1 GIGPGGAPLRN
12 RDPRPARHLA
22 HGRGIV
28 HAELL
33 HEERENVAAGVAHEA
48 IEHPLAGNDGEVA
61 VRAPVKGTRG
71 AEIRPGALELDVL
84 ADDPH
89 DVRRLA
95 DLLDH
100 VIGNEAHARN
110 STSVTPWPPWFD
122 GAKPKRFTR
131 GSAERISCT
140 SWRRAPVPL
149 PWITRSVERSAR
161 MAPSSA
167 LTSSGSASET
177 RRPIREISVA
187 ALTAGVR
194 AVEGGGGWWRAVE
207 GDPLRTRFRSSNDIH
222 PSPAFSPAVS
232 PAVSSSAFSTS
243 RRASLAVASST
254 AARARPSAAS
264 TFLRASS
271 R

>member
-1 GIGPGGAPLRN
+1 RN

-33 HEERENVAAGVAHEA
+33 HEERENVAARVAHEA
-48 IEHPLAGNDGEVA
+48 VEHPLAGNDGEVA
-61 VRAPVKGTRG
+61 VRAPVKRTRG

-89 DVRRLA
+89 DVRCLA

-100 VIGNEAHARN
+100 IIRNEAHARN

-187 ALTAGVR
+187 VLTADVGGVEAGEGRCEQVETGVLR
-194 AVEGGGGWWRAVE
+194 A
-207 GDPLRTRFRSSNDIH
+207 RFNSSSDIH
-222 PSPAFSPAVS
+222 PSLAFSPAVS
-232 PAVSSSAFSTS
+232 PAVSSSALSTR
-243 RRASLAVASST
+243 RRASFAVASST
-254 AARARPSAAS
+254 AARAR
-264 TFLRASS
+264 
-271 R
+271 